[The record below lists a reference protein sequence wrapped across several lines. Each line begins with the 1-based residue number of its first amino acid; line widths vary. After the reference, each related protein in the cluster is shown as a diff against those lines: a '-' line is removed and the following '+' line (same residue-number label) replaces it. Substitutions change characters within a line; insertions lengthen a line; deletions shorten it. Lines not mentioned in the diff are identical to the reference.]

1 MGEPYVRVQSVTV
14 YVRDQDRSL
23 RFFRELLGFHLAYD
37 VTLQS
42 GLRLV
47 AVSPPEGDAV
57 LMLVAPAPNSL
68 EHKLI
73 GRATQVT
80 FVTDNVLARFDEWR
94 KRGVRFRNTP
104 RLRRVRYGQHQPSSP
119 GDTPVWG
126 AVFTRFQD
134 PDGNSFVLAGF
145 DEVNR
150 EIERRRREA
159 AEKLEAE
166 RRAAQELEIAKQ
178 VQARLFPQT
187 RPTLNTL
194 EYAGACVQAR
204 QVGGDYFDFL
214 RLGSDRLALI
224 IGDIA
229 GKGIAAALLMANL
242 QAYLRSQCSGTA
254 GDLPT
259 MLRSINQ
266 LFFDNTP
273 ENAYATLFIAE
284 YHDESRTL
292 RYANCGH
299 LPGLLLRREG
309 AVERLQSTSTVL
321 GLFGEWDCESGE
333 CCLEPGDAL
342 LMYTDGV
349 TEAFNAAG
357 EEYGDGRLIDALRA
371 GRDLCSEALVASIAA
386 GVQRFSPGEQQDDIT
401 VVAAKCTC

>member
-1 MGEPYVRVQSVTV
+1 MGEPYVRVQSVTI

-23 RFFRELLGFHLAYD
+23 RFFCELLGFHLAYD

-57 LMLVAPAPNSL
+57 LMLIAPAAASF

-104 RLRRVRYGQHQPSSP
+104 RLRRVRYGQQEPSSS
-119 GDTPVWG
+119 GDAPVWG

-150 EIERRRREA
+150 EIERRRRDA
-159 AEKLEAE
+159 ARKLESE

-187 RPTLNTL
+187 RPPMSTLA
-194 EYAGACVQAR
+194 YAGACVQAR

-214 RLGSDRLALI
+214 RLGEDRLALI

-242 QAYLRSQCSGTA
+242 QAYLRSQCSGTM
-254 GDLPT
+254 GDLPC
-259 MLRSINQ
+259 MLRTINR

-273 ENAYATLFIAE
+273 ENAYATLFFAE
-284 YHDESRTL
+284 YDDNSRRL

-299 LPGLLLRREG
+299 LPGLLLRRDG
-309 AVERLQSTSTVL
+309 AVEHLESTSTVL

-333 CCLEPGDAL
+333 CRLEPGDAL

-349 TEAFNAAG
+349 TEAFNEAG
-357 EEYGDGRLIDALRA
+357 EEFGDRRLVDALRD
-371 GRDLCSEALVASIAA
+371 GGGLCPEALVASIAED
-386 GVQRFSPGEQQDDIT
+386 VQRFSPGEQHDDIT